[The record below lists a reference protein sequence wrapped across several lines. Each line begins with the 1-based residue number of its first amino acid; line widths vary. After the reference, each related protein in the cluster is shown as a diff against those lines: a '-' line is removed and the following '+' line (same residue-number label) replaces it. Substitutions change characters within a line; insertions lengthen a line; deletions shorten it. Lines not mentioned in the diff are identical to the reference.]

1 MKVFFSHIQNAIES
15 LNANRTRTFL
25 TMLGI
30 MIGIMSMTIILSLS
44 GGLGHMIS
52 GQISNEGG
60 AIIVVRP
67 KEIGVNDKN
76 IISSLA
82 TSKSFTRSSLTEQDF
97 GGLSGID
104 KIVGASPL
112 ASFASE
118 ITAAGKKT
126 TTNILAVSPE
136 IDKVISLKLRDG
148 QFITDTTGSH
158 NVVIGYQLASELFGA
173 GQAIGQNIHI
183 KNQPFLVVGVLEP
196 QDNAINFNN
205 TDFDNTAIIN
215 YSAGKTISQNSI
227 QIQQINIRADSVNN
241 LDSVRRIVERDISN
255 NHKGERDFVVMSG
268 QDISHPSDDFIDLI
282 TLILTLVAGVSLI
295 VGGVGIMNIMLVN
308 ASERTREIGIRKA
321 LGANNMQIMSQFL
334 TESVIMSIGGGLLGY
349 AAGYSF
355 SFGLSA
361 FLPFTPLFSWEIA
374 ITVMT
379 ISLVVGVFFGIY
391 PAFRAARKNPIE
403 SLRYYN

>member
-1 MKVFFSHIQNAIES
+1 M
-15 LNANRTRTFL
+15 
-25 TMLGI
+25 
-30 MIGIMSMTIILSLS
+30 
-44 GGLGHMIS
+44 
-52 GQISNEGG
+52 
-60 AIIVVRP
+60 
-67 KEIGVNDKN
+67 
-76 IISSLA
+76 
-82 TSKSFTRSSLTEQDF
+82 
-97 GGLSGID
+97 
-104 KIVGASPL
+104 
-112 ASFASE
+112 
-118 ITAAGKKT
+118 
-126 TTNILAVSPE
+126 
-136 IDKVISLKLRDG
+136 
-148 QFITDTTGSH
+148 
-158 NVVIGYQLASELFGA
+158 VIGYQLASELFGA

-308 ASERTREIGIRKA
+308 VSERTREIGIRKA